1 MKSKVLCVFRNALL
15 ISSTLLSLSTSAQQG
30 ILYDA
35 NMQLSSSFVNQVYLD
50 NDGYIWVS
58 TRNGLNKYDGYQ
70 FRTFKKE
77 VSADMGMASN
87 YVNWIMQ
94 DSKGVFYVGMYGAL
108 QSFNGYRFQ
117 DIQVYDLQGHIM
129 PPYVTSILQRHNGDI
144 VVGTSGHGL
153 LQITD
158 SKNAHQIGGAVA
170 DVIGI
175 HEMTEDRP
183 TGWTS
188 PSTRAS
194 GASILPAA
202 PWRASSSSTTSTS

>member
-15 ISSTLLSLSTSAQQG
+15 ISSALLSLSTSAQQG

-77 VSADMGMASN
+77 VSVDMGMASN

-117 DIQVYDLQGHIM
+117 DIQVYDLQGRMI
-129 PPYVTSILQRHNGDI
+129 NG
-144 VVGTSGHGL
+144 
-153 LQITD
+153 
-158 SKNAHQIGGAVA
+158 
-170 DVIGI
+170 
-175 HEMTEDRP
+175 RP
-183 TGWTS
+183 TQQGIYIVN
-188 PSTRAS
+188 
-194 GASILPAA
+194 GKKIVIK
-202 PWRASSSSTTSTS
+202 